1 VRVRAGAALI
11 PLATLATLA
20 ALVAACG
27 APAPGMT
34 PPPGAVVITA
44 QGTAFTTQHVTAP
57 AGVDFTLWFEN
68 RDHEL
73 HNVHIRHGSGSNLF
87 YGQTFTGPE
96 ARTETVSAIPPGTY
110 TFICDIHPTMT
121 GELVV
126 Q

>member
-1 VRVRAGAALI
+1 MRVRAGATLATFVA
-11 PLATLATLA
+11 LATLAT
-20 ALVAACG
+20 LVAACG
-27 APAPGMT
+27 APAPVVT

-44 QGTAFTTQHVTAP
+44 QGTAFTTHHVTAP

-96 ARTETVSAIPPGTY
+96 ARTETVPAIPPGTY

>member
-1 VRVRAGAALI
+1 MRARAGAALVA
-11 PLATLATLA
+11 LATLAT
-20 ALVAACG
+20 LVAACG
-27 APAPGMT
+27 APAPVMT

-44 QGTAFTTQHVTAP
+44 QGTAFTTHHVTAP

-96 ARTETVSAIPPGTY
+96 ARTETVPAIPPGTY

-121 GELVV
+121 G
-126 Q
+126 